1 MAAKAFI
8 QFWGSSMVSN
18 IRRHALFGLIPAAA
32 LIVATPLDAQRS
44 ERQGTADARRFY
56 ADDPMWQDDDR
67 RDIPK
72 VEKWNLSP
80 TYDLVENTFGNPARS
95 RGPALNANTLGEVP
109 DSSWFTNRIG
119 IRPMTIDEVVKGPG
133 AIDGPAPGPWI
144 VIGRPGAGITPK
156 FTIRDANGE
165 TFVIKLD
172 PPEAPELAS
181 SVELIGTKIFHAIGY
196 NVPEDFIASMDPE
209 QLTVAA
215 GTMVKSK
222 FGAKRPLQLDEVKQ
236 WLARQPRQP
245 DGTIRV
251 LASRWVPGSIVGQF
265 RYAGTRPD
273 DPNDIYPHERRRELR
288 ALKVFAAWLN
298 HDDARSLNTIDTYVN
313 DGGRRYIKHYLQD
326 FGSTLGSG
334 STAAQKP
341 RAGNEHY
348 IEGRQIG
355 KGLMTFGL
363 WQRDWASIRYPDI
376 PSVGNIEADRFEP
389 ARWKTEYPNPAFE
402 QMDAADAFWAAG
414 IASRFTDDMIAAIV
428 TEARLSDPRAVDY
441 LTGVIIKRR
450 DKVVSHWLTAI
461 NPLDRFAV
469 HRNADA
475 VTLTFDHAAQR
486 LGLSPGTASYRIS
499 YATFDN
505 TTGIESPAVSEMAT
519 MSREVRVPAAAW
531 GPADGAGYRYAIA
544 SIRTVQTGYPNWAQP
559 VRVTLRDR
567 QGRVDVV
574 AIDRT
579 TGNADRNATN

>member
-8 QFWGSSMVSN
+8 QFWGSNMASK
-18 IRRHALFGLIPAAA
+18 IRRYALFGIIPAAA
-32 LIVATPLDAQRS
+32 LIVATPLDAQRP

-56 ADDPMWQDDDR
+56 ADDPLWQDDDR

-95 RGPALNANTLGEVP
+95 RGPALNTNTLGEVP

-119 IRPMTIDEVVKGPG
+119 ITPMTIDQLVKGPG
-133 AIDGPAPGPWI
+133 DIAGPAPGPWTI
-144 VIGRPGAGITPK
+144 IGRPGAGITPK

-196 NVPEDFIASMDPE
+196 NVPEDFVASMDPE

-215 GTMVKSK
+215 GTMFKSK
-222 FGAKRPLQLDEVKQ
+222 FGTKRPLQLDEVKQ
-236 WLARQPRQP
+236 WLAKQPRQP

-273 DPNDIYPHERRRELR
+273 DANDIYPHERRRELR

-348 IEGRQIG
+348 IEGGQIA
-355 KGLMTFGL
+355 KGLITFGL
-363 WQRDWASIRYPDI
+363 WQRDWASIDYPDI

-428 TEARLSDPRAVDY
+428 NEARLSDPRAVDY

-450 DKVVSHWLTAI
+450 DKVVAHWLTAI
-461 NPLDRFAV
+461 NPLDRFETY
-469 HRNADA
+469 RNPNG

-486 LGLSPGTASYRIS
+486 LGLAPDNANYRIS

-505 TTGIESPAVSEMAT
+505 TTGIESAAVPEVAT

-544 SIRTVQTGYPNWAQP
+544 SIRTVQAGYPNWAQP

-567 QGRVDVV
+567 HGRIDVV
-574 AIDRT
+574 AIDRASGDT
-579 TGNADRNATN
+579 ARGETD